1 MQYIIE
7 GILIGLTLS
16 VLLGPIFIV
25 LIQASIEK
33 GTKAGILAAAGIWIS
48 DIIFVVLAVTFIN
61 RISSFINTESFSFW
75 LGLIGGAVL
84 IGIGIATVMRKANI
98 EFEKSKM
105 GRSGW
110 FSYLIKGFMVN
121 TVNPFTFFFWLGT
134 IPTLAVNRELNL
146 TEAWLLAGGVLGT
159 IIVTDSLKI
168 FLAKVIREKINERTL
183 TLLNKIAGSALII
196 FGFVL
201 LLNSVK

>member
-1 MQYIIE
+1 MQYILE

-33 GTKAGILAAAGIWIS
+33 GTKAGILAASGIWIS
-48 DIIFVVLAVTFIN
+48 DLIFIILAMSFVN
-61 RISSFINTESFSFW
+61 RIGSYINNESITFW
-75 LGLIGGAVL
+75 LGIIGGLVL
-84 IGIGIATVMRKANI
+84 IGIGIATFMRKASI
-98 EFEKSKM
+98 QFDKSEM
-105 GRSGW
+105 GRTGLI
-110 FSYLIKGFMVN
+110 SYLIKGFMVN

-134 IPTLAVNRELNL
+134 IPTLAVNRDLNL
-146 TEAWLLAGGVLGT
+146 TETWLLTGGVLGT
-159 IIVTDSLKI
+159 IIFTDSLKI
-168 FLAKVIREKINERTL
+168 FLAKLIRKLINERTL
-183 TLLNKIAGSALII
+183 NLINKIAGSALII